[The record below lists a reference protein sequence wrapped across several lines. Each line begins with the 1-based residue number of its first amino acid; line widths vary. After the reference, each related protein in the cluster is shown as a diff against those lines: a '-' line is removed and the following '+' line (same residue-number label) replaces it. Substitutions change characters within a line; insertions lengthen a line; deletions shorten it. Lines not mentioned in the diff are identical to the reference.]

1 MVLDPDALEQALER
15 SFSKFSQLERYLD
28 RPRQLR
34 GPGNQMFSMDDLT
47 YREYAEQV
55 FLQVLLFFSFCWKKL
70 C

>member
-1 MVLDPDALEQALER
+1 MVVDPKALERALEQ

-34 GPGNQMFSMDDLT
+34 GAGNQMFSLDDLT

-55 FLQVLLFFSFCWKKL
+55 RGG
-70 C
+70 